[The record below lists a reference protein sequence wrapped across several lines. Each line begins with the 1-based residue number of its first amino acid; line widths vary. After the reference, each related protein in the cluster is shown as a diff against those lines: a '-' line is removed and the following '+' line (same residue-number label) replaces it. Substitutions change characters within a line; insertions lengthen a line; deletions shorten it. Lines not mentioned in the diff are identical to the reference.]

1 VREIDTPRGPLLH
14 ADLYRLQGA
23 SLEDETRRLGLR
35 ERRGEGAM
43 LLVEWGDEAID
54 VLGGDPELVVAL
66 ALTGEHAREATL
78 SGPRAA
84 DVASAATDANGANED
99 TDESDDESDDE
110 TGDNV

>member
-43 LLVEWGDEAID
+43 LVVEWGDEAID
-54 VLGGDPELVVAL
+54 ALGGDPELVVAL
-66 ALTGEHAREATL
+66 ALTGEHEREATL

-84 DVASAATDANGANED
+84 DVASATNAANAANETD
-99 TDESDDESDDE
+99 DDEDGDES
-110 TGDNV
+110 GDNV